1 MEMKAARRRDR
12 DLPLTNGMQ
21 CITKNLM
28 RELTH
33 QIVTR
38 IPTGLNEK
46 LRQRARAAGRRRS
59 EIVRLALEAY
69 LRGPEEPVKDRIGY
83 LLGSLAGGPSDLS
96 TNRRRLIRAF
106 RDRR

>member
-1 MEMKAARRRDR
+1 MVA
-12 DLPLTNGMQ
+12 LTNEMQ
-21 CITKNLM
+21 CITKNRM
-28 RELTH
+28 KELTH

-46 LRQRARAAGRRRS
+46 LWQRARAAGRRRS

-69 LRGPEEPVKDRIGY
+69 LRGPEGPVKDRIDH
-83 LLGSLAGGPSDLS
+83 LLGSLVGGPPDLS
-96 TNRRRLIRAF
+96 TNRKHLIRAF